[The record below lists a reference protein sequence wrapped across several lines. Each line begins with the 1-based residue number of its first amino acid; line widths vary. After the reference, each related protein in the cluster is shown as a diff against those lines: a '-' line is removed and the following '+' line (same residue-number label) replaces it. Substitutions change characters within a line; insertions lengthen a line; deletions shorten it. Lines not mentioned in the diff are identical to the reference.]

1 MVKKI
6 SWASRLEFRLVG
18 TVLPGR
24 HYILLIVFLLKD
36 HLILIYFILFCRD
49 NLDTDIYGA
58 NTYNK
63 ILTRLNAEKRSDVLV
78 DNKNNSIKR
87 NEEIND
93 NLVNNISNNWIKNH
107 EQKFSHLDKN
117 FFFTSKAEACFS
129 LLVRTGVFQGDI
141 NDIQAHNS
149 QLVLAHKDM
158 AVDASLIK
166 PTFVLDDAYEAV
178 KLIMEMEKYN

>member
-1 MVKKI
+1 M
-6 SWASRLEFRLVG
+6 
-18 TVLPGR
+18 
-24 HYILLIVFLLKD
+24 
-36 HLILIYFILFCRD
+36 LFCRD

-63 ILTRLNAEKRSDVLV
+63 ILTRLNEEKRSDVLV
-78 DNKNNSIKR
+78 DNKINSIKR
-87 NEEIND
+87 NEEKND

-117 FFFTSKAEACFS
+117 VFFTSKAEACFS

-141 NDIQAHNS
+141 NDTQVHNS

-158 AVDASLIK
+158 VVDAGLIK
-166 PTFVLDDAYEAV
+166 PNFVLDDAYEAV
-178 KLIMEMEKYN
+178 KLIMEMEKYS